1 MMSKMSNHVGHD
13 LNFLSVSG
21 ILDTMNSHTG
31 SDLVFPSVFIGD
43 VSGVSVCMIS
53 IMMALLNKARGY
65 EYHQVEAVHRKL
77 IDISYSESTQYLS
90 ILPMVLNQT
99 RSLGTRENQ
108 GVLNGSIAN
117 YNFYQSKDGKWFSF
131 GAVEYRFYT

>member
-31 SDLVFPSVFIGD
+31 SDLVFPSVFVGD

-65 EYHQVEAVHRKL
+65 EYHQVESVHRKL

-99 RSLGTRENQ
+99 RSLGTR
-108 GVLNGSIAN
+108 
-117 YNFYQSKDGKWFSF
+117 
-131 GAVEYRFYT
+131 